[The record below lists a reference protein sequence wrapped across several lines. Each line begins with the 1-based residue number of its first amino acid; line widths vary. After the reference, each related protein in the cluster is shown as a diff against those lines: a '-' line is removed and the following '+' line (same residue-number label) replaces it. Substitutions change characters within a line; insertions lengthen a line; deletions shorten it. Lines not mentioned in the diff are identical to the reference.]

1 MTNKN
6 PDINTILNPKTGSP
20 RRRWLRWAVIATV
33 IVAIFVAAGLIWRS
47 QTSNVLKFRTV
58 PVARGDLASTVTAT
72 GTLQPRTKVDISSEL
87 SGTIA
92 EVLVDYNSKV
102 KKGEPLAILNTSK
115 LQDQMAQTRA
125 NIQNLQAK
133 VLQAR
138 ADVDQARSALE
149 RLEKVAQLSNGQL
162 PAGSELDD
170 ARIKLKNTQSALAA
184 AEASVAQ
191 FTAALHINETDLTK
205 ATIRSPIDGT
215 VLVRSIDPGQTVA
228 ASLSAPVL
236 FTIAQDLK
244 QMDLNVAV
252 AEADVGQVHDGMSAT
267 FTVDAWPGKKYNAK
281 VRQVRYGSKT
291 VDNVVSYETI
301 LQVNN
306 EELTLR
312 PGMTASAD
320 LEVAERSGVL
330 YVPNAALR
338 FSPPQDASQA
348 AGNKS
353 VLSSLFPAPPNLR
366 NARGKE
372 VTQVGRKASGAPGRI
387 WVLEEGKPVAKIV
400 TVGLSDGRNTEI
412 SGAGVSEGLEVII
425 RTESGSGKGGAR
437 SGSGSQGGSSGG
449 NAARH

>member
-1 MTNKN
+1 MTDKN
-6 PDINTILNPKTGSP
+6 PDIHDILNPKTGSP
-20 RRRWLRWAVIATV
+20 QRRWLRFGIIALVI
-33 IVAIFVAAGLIWRS
+33 IAIGVAAGLIWRS
-47 QTSNVLKFRTV
+47 RSADAPKFRTV
-58 PVARGDLASTVTAT
+58 AVSRGDLASTVTAT
-72 GTLQPRTKVDISSEL
+72 GTLQPRTKVDVSSEL

-102 KKGEPLAILNTSK
+102 KRGEPLAILNTSK

-138 ADVDQARSALE
+138 ADVDQARSALD

-170 ARIKLKNTQSALAA
+170 ARIKLKNTQAALAA
-184 AEASVAQ
+184 AEATVAQ

-205 ATIRSPIDGT
+205 ATIRSPTDGT
-215 VLVRSIDPGQTVA
+215 VLVRSVDPGQTVA

-252 AEADVGQVHDGMSAT
+252 AEADVGQVRDGMQAT
-267 FTVDAWPGKKYNAK
+267 FTVDAWPGKKYKAK

-348 AGNKS
+348 VGNKS

-366 NARGKE
+366 GGRAKE

-387 WVLEEGKPVAKIV
+387 WILQDGKPVAKIV

-412 SGAGVSEGLEVII
+412 SGEGVVEGLAVII
-425 RTESGSGKGGAR
+425 RAESGKEGSKESGR
-437 SGSGSQGGSSGG
+437 SGSQTSSRGS
-449 NAARH
+449 NRP

>member
-6 PDINTILNPKTGSP
+6 PDIHAILNPSTRSP
-20 RRRWLRWAVIATV
+20 RRRWLRWAVIIGV
-33 IVAIFVAAGLIWRS
+33 IIAIFVAAALIWRS
-47 QTSNVLKFRTV
+47 QNTVAPKFRTV
-58 PVARGDLASTVTAT
+58 AVARGDLVSTVTAT

-87 SGTIA
+87 SGTIS

-115 LQDQMAQTRA
+115 LRDQMAQTRA

-215 VLVRSIDPGQTVA
+215 VLARSIDPGQTVA

-252 AEADVGQVHDGMSAT
+252 AEADVGQVHDGMPAT
-267 FTVDAWPGKKYNAK
+267 FTVDAWPGKKFKAK

-338 FSPPQDASQA
+338 FSPPQDATQA
-348 AGNKS
+348 GGNKS
-353 VLSSLFPAPPNLR
+353 ILSSLFPAPPNLR

-372 VTQVGRKASGAPGRI
+372 VTQVGRKANGAPGRI
-387 WVLEEGKPVAKIV
+387 WVLEEGMPVAKIV

-425 RTESGSGKGGAR
+425 RAESGGGKGSA
-437 SGSGSQGGSSGG
+437 GGDRRAPSS
-449 NAARH
+449 NAAH

>member
-6 PDINTILNPKTGSP
+6 PDIHTILNPTTSP
-20 RRRWLRWAVIATV
+20 RRRWLRWTIIALVLLALIGATAL
-33 IVAIFVAAGLIWRS
+33 IVFSRS
-47 QTSNVLKFRTV
+47 GDAPKFRTV
-58 PVARGDLASTVTAT
+58 AIARGDLASTVTAT

-87 SGTIA
+87 SGTIS
-92 EVLVDYNSKV
+92 EVLADYNSKV
-102 KKGEPLAILNTSK
+102 KKGETLAILNTSK

-133 VLQAR
+133 VQQAR
-138 ADVDQARSALE
+138 ADVDQARAALE

-170 ARIKLKNTQSALAA
+170 ARIKLKNTQAALAA
-184 AEASVAQ
+184 GEASVAQ

-215 VLVRSIDPGQTVA
+215 VLVRSVDPGQTVA

-267 FTVDAWPGKKYNAK
+267 FTVDAWPGKKFKAK

-306 EELTLR
+306 EDLTLR

-338 FSPPQDASQA
+338 FTPPQDAAQA

-412 SGAGVSEGLEVII
+412 SGAGVSEGLQVII
-425 RTESGSGKGGAR
+425 RAESGDGKGGAR
-437 SGSGSQGGSSGG
+437 GGSGGQSSGG

>member
-6 PDINTILNPKTGSP
+6 PDIHTILNPGTGKS
-20 RRRWLRWAVIATV
+20 RRRWLRWAVIALV
-33 IVAIFVAAGLIWRS
+33 LLAVLAGAVLIWASRS
-47 QTSNVLKFRTV
+47 SEAPKFRTAAV
-58 PVARGDLASTVTAT
+58 TRGDLASTVTAT

-92 EVLVDYNSKV
+92 EVLADYNSKV

-125 NIQNLQAK
+125 NIQNLRAK

-138 ADVDQARSALE
+138 ADVEQARAALE

-170 ARIKLKNTQSALAA
+170 ARIKLKNTQAALAA
-184 AEASVAQ
+184 GEASVTQ
-191 FTAALHINETDLTK
+191 FSAALHINETDLTK

-215 VLVRSIDPGQTVA
+215 VLVRSVDPGQTVA

-252 AEADVGQVHDGMSAT
+252 AEADVGQVHDGMPAT
-267 FTVDAWPGKKYNAK
+267 FTVDAWPGKKFKAK

-320 LEVAERSGVL
+320 LEVAERNGVL

-338 FSPPQDASQA
+338 FTPPQDASGA

-353 VLSSLFPAPPNLR
+353 ILSSLFPAPPNLR

-412 SGAGVSEGLEVII
+412 SGTGVTEGLQVII
-425 RTESGSGKGGAR
+425 RAENGAGKGGAR
-437 SGSGSQGGSSGG
+437 AGQSSS
-449 NAARH
+449 APR

>member
-6 PDINTILNPKTGSP
+6 PDIHDILNPAARTP
-20 RRRWLRWAVIATV
+20 WRRWLRRAIVVLVLAAIA
-33 IVAIFVAAGLIWRS
+33 ISGWLLLRGP
-47 QTSNVLKFRTV
+47 SNDTPKFRTAQV
-58 PVARGDLASTVTAT
+58 TPGDLASTVTAT
-72 GTLQPRTKVDISSEL
+72 GTLQPTNKVDVSSEL

-102 KKGEPLAILNTSK
+102 HRGDPLAVLNTSK

-138 ADVDQARSALE
+138 ADVDQAQSALN

-170 ARIKLKNTQSALAA
+170 ARIKLKNTQAALAA

-191 FTAALHINETDLTK
+191 FTAALHANETDLTK
-205 ATIRSPIDGT
+205 ATIRSPINGT

-252 AEADVGQVHDGMSAT
+252 AEADVGQVRDGMQAT
-267 FTVDAWPGKKYNAK
+267 FTVDAWPGKQYNAR

-301 LQVNN
+301 LQVDNSD
-306 EELTLR
+306 LTLR

-320 LEVAERSGVL
+320 LHIAERKNVL

-338 FSPPQDASQA
+338 FSPPQDMTQAS
-348 AGNKS
+348 GNKS
-353 VLSSLFPAPPNLR
+353 VLSSLFPTPPNLR
-366 NARGKE
+366 GGRPKE
-372 VTQVGRKASGAPGRI
+372 VTQVGRKANGAPGRI
-387 WVLEEGKPVAKIV
+387 WVLKNGKPTAMVV
-400 TVGLSDGRNTEI
+400 TLGLSDGRNTEV
-412 SGAGVSEGLEVII
+412 SGEGVVAGLEVIT
-425 RTESGSGKGGAR
+425 RVESGSKESAKP
-437 SGSGSQGGSSGG
+437 
-449 NAARH
+449 